1 MTNADRPDV
10 PAHVLAGLE
19 RSAAMVGFGQGQR
32 ISVETDVI
40 VRMVREIEEARDAA
54 KAGPTGS

>member
-1 MTNADRPDV
+1 MTNADRVDV

-19 RSAAMVGFGQGQR
+19 RSAA
-32 ISVETDVI
+32 DVL